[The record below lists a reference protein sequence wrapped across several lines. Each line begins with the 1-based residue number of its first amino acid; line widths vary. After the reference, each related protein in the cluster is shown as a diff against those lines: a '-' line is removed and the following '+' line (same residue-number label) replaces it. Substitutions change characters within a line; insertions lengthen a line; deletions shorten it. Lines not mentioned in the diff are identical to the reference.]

1 MQTPEPKGNWE
12 RSAASLTLGHRHRHS
27 TGAGR
32 PRGHVTQEGD
42 RGPRSQMTPRTGDQT
57 QRGRAEWHRGA
68 RLVAASLPSPP
79 SGRRRKTWAPR
90 LGKRKGRGGLSPHAA
105 REGSPGPFR
114 RCRVSGSHPQRINKL
129 QSREKGGGS
138 LGWDCFLSSSSAAP
152 LLVPFV
158 VWSRPSPFGGGN
170 AHTGLVCTGGAVLG
184 VCELPHGGLRRDSI
198 LERGGNGPAFG
209 RVFIQVGVRSLDL
222 RPDSSQSG
230 NRLVCHPAF
239 PSHHP
244 NPKNHLAESSPV
256 GAH

>member
-32 PRGHVTQEGD
+32 PRGHETQEGD

-57 QRGRAEWHRGA
+57 QRARAEWHRGA

-105 REGSPGPFR
+105 RQGSPGPFR

-170 AHTGLVCTGGAVLG
+170 AHTGLVCTDGAVLG
-184 VCELPHGGLRRDSI
+184 VCELPHGGRS
-198 LERGGNGPAFG
+198 PA
-209 RVFIQVGVRSLDL
+209 RQHS
-222 RPDSSQSG
+222 
-230 NRLVCHPAF
+230 
-239 PSHHP
+239 
-244 NPKNHLAESSPV
+244 V